1 MEENATL
8 YRVHEFATRAG
19 VTVRALHHY
28 DRLGLL
34 RPTARTGSRYRLYS
48 DRDLARLEQIV
59 VLKFLGLP
67 LREIRDLLR
76 SESEVADAL
85 RRQQRVLA
93 MRRRHLDDAIMAIA
107 HAERS
112 LEATG
117 TPDWAQFRQIITE
130 IEMQNDSEWTRRYY
144 SEDAQAKIDE
154 RRPLW
159 SPELQ
164 ERVTREWNAL
174 FADVRAAL
182 GEDPAGARAQALAA
196 RWRSLVNEFT
206 GGDAGI
212 QRGLNALYADQDRW
226 PAGAGEGYRL
236 DPEVMAFITKAM
248 QARPHEGGA
257 GDPRGR

>member
-1 MEENATL
+1 MEDETKL
-8 YRVHEFATRAG
+8 YRVHEFAERAG

-28 DRLGLL
+28 DRLGVLQ
-34 RPTARTGSRYRLYS
+34 PTARTGSRYRLYS

-76 SESEVADAL
+76 RESDVTDAL

-93 MRRRHLDDAIMAIA
+93 ARRRHLDDAIMAIA

-117 TPDWAQFRQIITE
+117 TPDWAQFRHIIRE
-130 IEMQNDSEWTRRYY
+130 IEMQSDSDWARRYY
-144 SEDAQAKIDE
+144 TEEAQAKVDE
-154 RRPLW
+154 RRALW

-164 ERVTREWNAL
+164 ERVTREWNEL

-182 GEDPAGARAQALAA
+182 GEDPAGPRAQALAA
-196 RWRSLVNEFT
+196 RWRTLLAGFT
-206 GGDAGI
+206 GGDPEI
-212 QRGLNALYADQDRW
+212 QRGLNAMYADQDNW
-226 PAGAGEGYRL
+226 PAEQRERYRI
-236 DPEVMAFITKAM
+236 DPEIMEFMMAAM
-248 QARPHEGGA
+248 RGGA
-257 GDPRGR
+257 PDTDSPAV